1 LRNLTWKKITVPISK
16 FPKATKEIF
25 ALPKTMEPIEIHILP
40 GKEILEF
47 KRWCKNKLDPDLRE
61 HRPTGSINASQQ
73 QYRCQVNYPLF

>member
-1 LRNLTWKKITVPISK
+1 MEKNNSTHQQISK
-16 FPKATKEIF
+16 SNQEIF
-25 ALPKTMEPIEIHILP
+25 ALAKTMEPIEIHILP

-73 QYRCQVNYPLF
+73 QYRYQVNYPLF